1 VAKVIATVKKW
12 GHIKIDSHILNITA
26 NSFGLYNINIHEIL
40 KHHSIR
46 IQHLINSNI
55 HFSNSDQKYLQIF
68 NKIKNNFDINAENN
82 SIISYLVSTN
92 KCLKKKSEKD
102 VLMYKNKVKQ
112 IIESKTFKSIVLL
125 DRFK

>member
-12 GHIKIDSHILNITA
+12 GHTKIDSHILHIKA

-40 KHHSIR
+40 KHHSIH

-55 HFSNSDQKYLQIF
+55 HFSNSDQKYSQIF
-68 NKIKNNFDINAENN
+68 NNIKNNFDIHAENN

-92 KCLKKKSEKD
+92 KFKKKIQKRCIN
-102 VLMYKNKVKQ
+102 VQK
-112 IIESKTFKSIVLL
+112 
-125 DRFK
+125 